1 MPSLKKFENVQKM
14 LKNESRTVQSVRGR
28 SAATGV
34 SLPVPPSKSG
44 FLWKTHKAATQKAV
58 GFDQLNNSFAW
69 RRGKSRAFRACGL
82 WFESPTALAARN

>member
-1 MPSLKKFENVQKM
+1 MCKKM

-28 SAATGV
+28 PAATGV
-34 SLPVPPSKSG
+34 SRLVSPSNSG

-58 GFDQLNNSFAW
+58 GLDQLKLLNNAFAW

-82 WFESPTALAARN
+82 WFESPTALPVRN